1 MDKEY
6 VKDMLEDIKGLA
18 EHQDFSG
25 IIAICENELE
35 EINEKTIKQDIISVS
50 RIIEDAKYEIT
61 RLKNEDTD
69 KLYRMLNDASTVLRK
84 LVIKKELNTADNEN
98 V

>member
-18 EHQDFSG
+18 EYQDFSG

-69 KLYRMLNDASTVLRK
+69 KLYRMLNDVSTVLRN

-98 V
+98 A

>member
-61 RLKNEDTD
+61 RLRSEDTEG
-69 KLYRMLNDASTVLRK
+69 LYKMLNDASTVLRN

-98 V
+98 A

>member
-61 RLKNEDTD
+61 RLRSEDTEG
-69 KLYRMLNDASTVLRK
+69 LYKMLNDASTVLRN
-84 LVIKKELNTADNEN
+84 LVIKKN
-98 V
+98 

>member
-61 RLKNEDTD
+61 RLRSEGTEG
-69 KLYRMLNDASTVLRK
+69 LYKMLNDASTVLRN
-84 LVIKKELNTADNEN
+84 LVIKKN
-98 V
+98 

>member
-6 VKDMLEDIKGLA
+6 VKDMLEDIRSLA

-25 IIAICENELE
+25 IIAMCENEI
-35 EINEKTIKQDIISVS
+35 EIINQETIKQDIISVS

-69 KLYRMLNDASTVLRK
+69 KLYRMLNDASTVLRN